1 MALEGEQLGF
11 LEKTV
16 KLIEKYGL
24 FKIFKALCVIAL
36 FVYVMCNGA
45 NLIEDI
51 VERVTRETINDA
63 AVEKVRLHD
72 IALEKRQYIKPQI
85 DSLLQATLY
94 DLNADRAFIIEMHNG
109 TNNVSGLP
117 FLYGEMTYE
126 NVAEGITHIEDDY
139 TNVNLSRFSFPTY
152 LEKEHIW
159 MGSVEELTEVDKKL
173 AQRLISNDVTYIA
186 IANIHGIKNELGFFG
201 VTYCNGK
208 EPKSQHDIL
217 QKMIKKTQLL
227 STLLDS
233 AILMQE
239 QNEKDS

>member
-217 QKMIKKTQLL
+217 QEMIKKTQLL

-239 QNEKDS
+239 QNKKDS

>member
-45 NLIEDI
+45 NLIEGI
-51 VERVTRETINDA
+51 VEKVTRETIKDE

-72 IALEKRQYIKPQI
+72 IALEKRQYIKPQV

-94 DLNADRAFIIEMHNG
+94 DLNADRIFIIEMHNG

-126 NVAEGITHIEDDY
+126 NVSEGIAHVEDDY
-139 TNVNLSRFSFPTY
+139 TNVNLSRFSFPTH

-159 MGSVEELTEVDKKL
+159 IGSVEELSKVDNKL
-173 AQRLISNDVTYIA
+173 AQRLISNDVTYLA
-186 IANIHGIKNELGFFG
+186 IAHIHGIKNELGFFG
-201 VTYCNGK
+201 VTYCNGLK
-208 EPKSQHDIL
+208 PKDVYRSIGYVNL
-217 QKMIKKTQLL
+217 SAQKL
-227 STLLDS
+227 SSLLD
-233 AILMQE
+233 MKQV
-239 QNEKDS
+239 KR

>member
-94 DLNADRAFIIEMHNG
+94 DLNADRAFVIEMHNG

-217 QKMIKKTQLL
+217 QKMIKNTQLL

-239 QNEKDS
+239 QNKKDS